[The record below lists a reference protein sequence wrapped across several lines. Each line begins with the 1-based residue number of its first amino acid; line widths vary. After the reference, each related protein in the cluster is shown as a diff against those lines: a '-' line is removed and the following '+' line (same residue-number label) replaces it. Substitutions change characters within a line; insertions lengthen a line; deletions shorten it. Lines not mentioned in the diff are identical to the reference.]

1 MSMLENA
8 DPVSRAFLGVERS
21 ATGQRWVARLDQA
34 GENRALAMSQTHG
47 LPDLISRVLSGRGV
61 AFENALEFLDP
72 TLRRLMP
79 EPYSLMD
86 CEAATERLARAIARR
101 ERVAIFGDYDVD
113 GASSSALL
121 YRFLAHFGVPAEI
134 YIPDRIFE
142 GYGPNPNAIGQLID
156 RGAQLIVTVDC
167 GSTSHESLAVANVA

>member
-47 LPDLISRVLSGRGV
+47 LPDLISRVLSGRGIP
-61 AFENALEFLDP
+61 FENALEFLDP

-86 CEAATERLARAIARR
+86 CEAATE
-101 ERVAIFGDYDVD
+101 
-113 GASSSALL
+113 
-121 YRFLAHFGVPAEI
+121 
-134 YIPDRIFE
+134 
-142 GYGPNPNAIGQLID
+142 Q
-156 RGAQLIVTVDC
+156 
-167 GSTSHESLAVANVA
+167 